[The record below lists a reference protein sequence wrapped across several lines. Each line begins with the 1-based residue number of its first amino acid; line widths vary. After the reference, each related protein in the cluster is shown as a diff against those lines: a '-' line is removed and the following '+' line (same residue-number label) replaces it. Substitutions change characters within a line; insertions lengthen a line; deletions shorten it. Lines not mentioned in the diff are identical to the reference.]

1 MIDRAARDAFADLLS
16 RFAAGEITNMAFE
29 QALPVS
35 KDPAIFEIYRWGV
48 WFLYDDVEEYA
59 LTDGAA
65 LSGPVRA
72 IVDRWLLFLST
83 DLEYEWPEPTEI
95 IWKTKLLRR
104 LGIKVAAGPSL
115 FSPTAQVVW
124 PFISQGQLDMVRG
137 DTAASASQLCN
148 EQ

>member
-1 MIDRAARDAFADLLS
+1 MIDRAARDALADLLS

-35 KDPAIFEIYRWGV
+35 EDAAIFEIYRWGV

-59 LTDGAA
+59 LTDEAA
-65 LSGPVRA
+65 LSRPVRA

-124 PFISQGQLDMVRG
+124 PFLDQAQLDTARG
-137 DTAASASQLCN
+137 DTPAEDTDFSPDS
-148 EQ
+148 